1 MRRRIAIAA
10 LAAALLECAVCRGQ
24 SDGDAKLNATIE
36 TLFAARTFLQVAI
49 SPDASRVAWVEGIPE
64 SPGDT
69 IIRVAELKE
78 ATKPLRISAA
88 PDYSKHAEGHVAW
101 SPDSKQLAFLSDA
114 GSVGQSQ
121 LYVTDFSRTGL
132 RKLTNLT
139 GFLDEPRW
147 SPDGKSIALLFTENA
162 PRATGPLEP
171 MTVETG
177 VIESKVYEQRIS
189 VVDTASLQVKTLSP
203 ADIYVYEY
211 DWSPDGKSF
220 ALTAAHGA
228 GDANWYVA
236 QLYTLPVDSGEMKPI
251 YKPSQQIAIPRWS
264 PDGKTVAFIGGLMSD
279 EGSTGGDIFV
289 VPAGSGEA
297 RDVTPGIQ
305 ASPSW
310 LQWVGT
316 DRIVLGEVV
325 DGMTGLSMLEVSTGK
340 ITPLWSG
347 PEVIS
352 TGGWGSYGTSLADD
366 HKTSAVIRQSF
377 SQPPEV
383 WAGGIGQWRKL
394 TNINDAVKPTW
405 GEARNVHWQ
414 STGSSVQGWL
424 LFPVNYDAKQ
434 RYPMVVEAH
443 GGPAAAS
450 LPTWPESFFN
460 TSALSS
466 VGYFVFYP
474 NPRGSF
480 GQGEAFTRGNVKDFG
495 YGDFRDILAG
505 VDQVERDLPVDPNRV
520 GITGW
525 SYGGYMTMWAV
536 TQTQRF
542 HAAVAGAG
550 LANFQSYYG
559 QNDIDEWM
567 VPYFGASVY
576 EDPAVYAR
584 SSPVTFIKNVKT
596 PTLIL
601 VGDRDGEVPAPQSR
615 EFWHALKTLGVP
627 TQLVI
632 YPNEGHDISQADHQ
646 KDILRR
652 TVGWFDRYLKAE
664 SGGPSDLSRS
674 TR

>member
-1 MRRRIAIAA
+1 MRKHVRIGVLAA
-10 LAAALLECAVCRGQ
+10 LILGCAICGAQ
-24 SDGDAKLNATIE
+24 SDNDSRLNATIE
-36 TLFAARTFLQVAI
+36 ALFAARTFLQVSI
-49 SPDASRVAWVEGIPE
+49 SPDGSRVAWVEGMPN
-64 SPGDT
+64 GDST
-69 IIRVAELKE
+69 IRVAELNRPTE
-78 ATKPLRISAA
+78 PIRITAS
-88 PDYSKHAEGHVAW
+88 PDYSNHAEGHVAW
-101 SPDSKQLAFLSDA
+101 SYDSRQLAFLSDA
-114 GSVGQSQ
+114 GSVGQLQ
-121 LYVTDFSRTGL
+121 LYVTDFSRAGL

-139 GFLDEPRW
+139 GFLDEPKW
-147 SPDGKSIALLFTENA
+147 SPNGKSISLLFTENA
-162 PRATGPLEP
+162 PRAAGPLEP
-171 MTVETG
+171 MTLETG
-177 VIESKVYEQRIS
+177 VIESKIYEQRLSII
-189 VVDTASLQVKTLSP
+189 DMASLQVKTVSP
-203 ADIYVYEY
+203 ADMYVYEY

-236 QLYTLPVDSGEMKPI
+236 QLYRVSVDGGEMASLH
-251 YKPSQQIAIPRWS
+251 KPSQQIAIPRWS
-264 PDGKTVAFIGGLMSD
+264 PDGKAVAFIGGLMSD
-279 EGSTGGDIFV
+279 EGSTGGDIYV
-289 VPAGSGEA
+289 VPASGGEA

-310 LQWVGT
+310 LQWAGAG
-316 DRIVLGEVV
+316 RILFGELV
-325 DGMTGLSMLEVSTGK
+325 DGMSGLAVLEVTTGR

-352 TGGWGSYGTSLADD
+352 TGGWGYYGASIADD
-366 HKTSAVIRQSF
+366 YKTSAVIRQSF
-377 SQPPEV
+377 SRAPEV
-383 WAGGIGQWRKL
+383 WAGVIGQWKKL
-394 TNINDAVKPTW
+394 TNVNEIVKPTW
-405 GEARNVHWQ
+405 GDAKNVHWK
-414 STGSSVQGWL
+414 SDGSIVQGWL
-424 LFPVNYDAKQ
+424 LYPANYDPQQ

-450 LPTWPESFFN
+450 LPTWPEAFFN

-474 NPRGSF
+474 NPRGSY

-505 VDQVERDLPVDPNRV
+505 VDQLVGDLPIDPNRI

-542 HAAVAGAG
+542 HAAVTGAG

-632 YPNEGHDISQADHQ
+632 YPNEGHDIMQGDHQ
-646 KDILRR
+646 RDILRR
-652 TVGWFDRYLKAE
+652 TVGWFDHYLKAE
-664 SGGPSDLSRS
+664 AVGTGDVSRS
-674 TR
+674 AR